1 MTIDLHPTATALL
14 PGIPVAGLA
23 AAPPPH
29 RLLAAGTLLLA
40 HCVPGRTVRLS
51 EHQHMWGVLGR
62 PTATDL
68 ITAAER
74 MRLLGAGG
82 AGFPTATK
90 LRAMSGTKQGPVVVN
105 GSEGESASGKDTA
118 LLTHV
123 PHLVLDGA
131 VATARALGSRAI
143 IVRIPAARRHVL
155 SIVQAAIA
163 ERDEPGLKI
172 TVSPGADTFIAGEA
186 SAVVSSL
193 QGGPA
198 LPIPA
203 GKPPTLRKAAVMLS
217 NVETFARLALAARGL
232 TAGSSLLT
240 VSGAVANPGVLEV
253 PPSTTIGA
261 VLRSAGADERLG
273 ALITGGWHGSWL
285 PATDDILSLSANRDS
300 LRAVGA
306 HFGAGALIALPTDPC
321 PVDVL
326 LAVTDYLLAEGAGQ
340 CGPCVLGM
348 AAARRDLLHSE
359 PVRDR
364 VARRGLCAHPTA
376 TIATLQSG
384 QRLLAAELAVHA
396 EGRCEVT
403 R

>member
-1 MTIDLHPTATALL
+1 MTIDLHPTTTALL
-14 PGIPVAGLA
+14 PGIPVAGLP

-29 RLLAAGTLLLA
+29 HLLAAGTLLLA
-40 HCVPGRTVRLS
+40 HCTPGRTFTLG
-51 EHQHMWGVLGR
+51 EHQQMWGLLGR
-62 PTATDL
+62 PSVTDL
-68 ITAAER
+68 TAAADQ
-74 MRLLGAGG
+74 MRLLGAG
-82 AGFPTATK
+82 AGFPTAAK
-90 LRAMSGTKQGPVVVN
+90 LRSMSGTKPGPVVVN
-105 GSEGESASGKDTA
+105 GSEGESASGKDTV

-131 VATARALGSRAI
+131 VATARALGSRRVV
-143 IVRIPAARRHVL
+143 VRIPAARQHVM
-155 SIVQAAIA
+155 SIVQRAIA
-163 ERDEPGLKI
+163 ERNDPGLKI
-172 TVSPGADTFIAGEA
+172 TISPGADTFIAGEA
-186 SAVVSSL
+186 SAVISSM

-203 GKPPTLRKAAVMLS
+203 SKPPTLRRATVMLS

-232 TAGSSLLT
+232 ALGSSLLT
-240 VSGAVANPGVLEV
+240 VSGAVSNAGVMEV
-253 PPSTTIGA
+253 APTTSIGA
-261 VLRSAGADERLG
+261 VLRSAGADDHLG

-285 PATDDILSLSANRDS
+285 SASDDILALSANRES
-300 LRAVGA
+300 LRSIGA
-306 HFGAGALIALPTDPC
+306 HFGAGALIALPTNPC

-326 LAVTDYLLAEGAGQ
+326 LAVTDYLLAAGAGQ

-348 AAARRDLLHSE
+348 SAARRDLLLAE
-359 PVRDR
+359 PVLDR

-376 TIATLQSG
+376 TIAALQSG